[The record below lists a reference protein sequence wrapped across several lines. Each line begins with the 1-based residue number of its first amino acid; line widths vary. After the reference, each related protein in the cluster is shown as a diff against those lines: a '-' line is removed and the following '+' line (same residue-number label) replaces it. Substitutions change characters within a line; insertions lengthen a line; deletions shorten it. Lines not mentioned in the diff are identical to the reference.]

1 MINYIIGEKGFGK
14 TKAMID
20 LANTEVEKAKGDI
33 VFLTDKNK
41 NIHAVSNKV
50 RLIPIE
56 ESGMSVA
63 TLTEDMM
70 LGFIYGVLSANY
82 DIQTMYIDGAHRLL
96 NKQVSDMEYFFTNL
110 AKIAD
115 NTKVDFCVSVSTNV
129 ENTPKFIK
137 KKK

>member
-41 NIHAVSNKV
+41 NIHAVANKV

-56 ESGMSVA
+56 ESG
-63 TLTEDMM
+63 
-70 LGFIYGVLSANY
+70 
-82 DIQTMYIDGAHRLL
+82 
-96 NKQVSDMEYFFTNL
+96 
-110 AKIAD
+110 
-115 NTKVDFCVSVSTNV
+115 
-129 ENTPKFIK
+129 
-137 KKK
+137 

>member
-1 MINYIIGEKGFGK
+1 
-14 TKAMID
+14 
-20 LANTEVEKAKGDI
+20 
-33 VFLTDKNK
+33 
-41 NIHAVSNKV
+41 
-50 RLIPIE
+50 
-56 ESGMSVA
+56 MSVA

-70 LGFIYGVLSANY
+70 LGFICGVLSANY

-96 NKQVSDMEYFFTNL
+96 NKQVSEMEYFFTNL

-115 NTKVDFCVSVSTNV
+115 NTKVNFCVSVSSSA

>member
-50 RLIPIE
+50 RRKWNERRYIN
-56 ESGMSVA
+56 GR
-63 TLTEDMM
+63 
-70 LGFIYGVLSANY
+70 Y
-82 DIQTMYIDGAHRLL
+82 DAWIHLW
-96 NKQVSDMEYFFTNL
+96 
-110 AKIAD
+110 
-115 NTKVDFCVSVSTNV
+115 STIC
-129 ENTPKFIK
+129 KL
-137 KKK
+137 